1 MMSIER
7 LEEKF
12 ENHSDNVGI
21 GLTLELLRIEVPT
34 KCKIRIKSFGNYLGT
49 VAAWGVAYWTYFE
62 NGIQKDFAGAR
73 QIMDQI
79 GYAAQRQPVTV
90 IEVEG
95 GSVVQFY
102 GVNPT
107 AAILSMGIS
116 IGYEIISRS

>member
-1 MMSIER
+1 MAIER
-7 LEEKF
+7 VEERF
-12 ENHSDNVGI
+12 ENWSDDVGI
-21 GLTLELLRIEVPT
+21 GATLELLRIEVPT
-34 KCKIRIKSFGNYLGT
+34 KCRIRIKSFGNYLGT
-49 VAAWGVAYWTYFE
+49 VAAWGSAYWTYFE
-62 NGIQKDFAGAR
+62 NGIQKNFAGTFLVK
-73 QIMDQI
+73 DQI

-107 AAILSMGIS
+107 AAILTMGIS